1 MNLKSY
7 ITEKSVSSYRL
18 NMNQREELIQL
29 LNDIIYDD
37 NKYFKKLNK
46 LEQSILDMFYDTL
59 SDKRTYRTIDL
70 NMFDSNELE
79 VLKDCLQWIDE
90 NDLWDDTTEAVD
102 VLDALENIL

>member
-70 NMFDSNELE
+70 NMFDSNELDT
-79 VLKDCLQWIDE
+79 LKNALQWIDE
-90 NDLWDDTTEAVD
+90 NDLWDDTTEVVD